1 MIFAP
6 GKGSA
11 VELRTSSAMIGF
23 GAQWRWTLTNAQ
35 QIPHTRIADRV
46 LFPLAAVRRWREG
59 QMYGNTGRSTLGR
72 RAV

>member
-1 MIFAP
+1 
-6 GKGSA
+6 
-11 VELRTSSAMIGF
+11 MIGF

-59 QMYGNTGRSTLGR
+59 QMSGNTGRSTLGCW
-72 RAV
+72 AV